1 MVVAYSARSHVG
13 RVREKNEDNLFAD
26 GVTLAAEARD
36 RPFAI
41 DGCSPAPAI
50 LAVCDGMGGE
60 ENGEIASLTAVRL
73 LAQSRAQFLAGA
85 RSRPRSR
92 ALLGETVQAYA
103 DAAKDAIRSA
113 AGNSGKRVGTTL
125 ALAIVAESGVH
136 CFSVGD
142 SRIYCLKDD
151 SFAQVTNDHTLAA
164 DALRAGAQGAEQAA
178 GLAMGQ
184 AAATRE
190 TERATGQAAADQ
202 ARRERGGRRLTR
214 CIGIGEARAV
224 EGYPPIR
231 EKCRLLVCSDGLTDM
246 VAQSDIERI
255 LARSERAADAA
266 DSLLGSALERGG
278 EDNVTIIVADVA
290 APKAAF
296 FRGIADRIR
305 KLGKPASGLSNQGFA
320 PKLERERPWA

>member
-1 MVVAYSARSHVG
+1 MRVAYSARSHVG
-13 RVREKNEDNLFAD
+13 RVRQKNEDNLFAD
-26 GVTLAAEARD
+26 GVTLGAETRD
-36 RPFAI
+36 RPFAV
-41 DGCSPAPAI
+41 DGSSLAPVI

-73 LAQSRAQFLAGA
+73 LAQSGERFLAGA
-85 RSRPRSR
+85 RPRPRSR
-92 ALLGETVQAYA
+92 APLGEAVQAFA

-113 AGNSGKRVGTTL
+113 AGNSGKRAGTTL

-142 SRIYCLKDD
+142 SRIYCLKAG
-151 SFAQVTNDHTLAA
+151 FFEQVTNDHT
-164 DALRAGAQGAEQAA
+164 QAA
-178 GLAMGQ
+178 ENARSMAQ
-184 AAATRE
+184 AT
-190 TERATGQAAADQ
+190 DQ

-246 VAQSDIERI
+246 VPQSDIEKI

-296 FRGIADRIR
+296 FRGIAGRLK
-305 KLGKPASGLSNQGFA
+305 KLGKPASRLSNPNFA